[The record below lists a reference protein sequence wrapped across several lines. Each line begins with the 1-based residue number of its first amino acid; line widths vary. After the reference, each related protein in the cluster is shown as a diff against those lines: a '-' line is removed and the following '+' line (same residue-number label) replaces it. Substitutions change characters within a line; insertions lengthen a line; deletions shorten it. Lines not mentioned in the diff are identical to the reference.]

1 MIETD
6 VLVIGTGP
14 SGGAAATLLATYG
27 VKPLVV
33 TKWNW
38 TCRTP
43 RAHITNQRAMEVF
56 RDLGVEDEVNAKRTA
71 QQYMGNNVFC
81 TSLAGEELGRL
92 LTWGTHPQRKAD
104 YTLASPTTICD
115 VPQNLLE
122 PILVDAAASRGATVM
137 FNWEYQSLVQDADGV
152 TVEVKDYVANVIHK
166 IRAKYV
172 IGADG
177 GRSKVAQDIGLPME
191 GKMGVAGSMN
201 IVFEADLSKYVAHRP
216 SVLYWVMQP
225 GSDVGGIGM
234 GLVRMVRPWHEWLIV
249 WGYDINEP
257 PPKVTDEMATEIAHN
272 LIGDHTIPIKIKS
285 TSVWTVN
292 NMYAL
297 AHSKGRVFCVGDAVH
312 RHPPS
317 NGLGSNTSI
326 QDSYNL
332 AWKLAYVLKG
342 RAAPSLLET
351 YSVERA
357 PVAKQIVTRA
367 NQSIGEFGPIFEAL
381 GLLSTKD
388 PKQMKANM
396 AKLRDNNA
404 AAAEQREALRKAIAF
419 KAYEFNGHGVEMNQ
433 RYQSDAVAPDGSP
446 EPEWKRDR
454 ELYYQASTRP
464 GAHLP
469 HVWVFDDN
477 NREVSTLDLSGKGR
491 FAVFTGIGGEA
502 WAQAARE
509 IAAETGLDIV
519 AHVIG
524 PGRDYQDYA
533 GDWANAREIGEAGCI
548 LVRPDQFVAFRDPT
562 AATDAKARLT
572 QALSRVLGKPISAA
586 CEKVGAGNSRLSDW

>member
-1 MIETD
+1 
-6 VLVIGTGP
+6 
-14 SGGAAATLLATYG
+14 
-27 VKPLVV
+27 
-33 TKWNW
+33 
-38 TCRTP
+38 
-43 RAHITNQRAMEVF
+43 
-56 RDLGVEDEVNAKRTA
+56 
-71 QQYMGNNVFC
+71 
-81 TSLAGEELGRL
+81 
-92 LTWGTHPQRKAD
+92 
-104 YTLASPTTICD
+104 
-115 VPQNLLE
+115 
-122 PILVDAAASRGATVM
+122 M
-137 FNWEYQSLVQDADGV
+137 FNWEYQGLVQDADGV
-152 TVEVKDYVANVIHK
+152 TVEVKDYVANTTHK

-177 GRSKVAQDIGLPME
+177 GRSKVAEDIGLPME

-272 LIGDHTIPIKIKS
+272 LIGDHSIPIKIKS

-292 NMYAL
+292 NMHAL

-326 QDSYNL
+326 QDSFNL

-342 RAAPSLLET
+342 KAGPSLLES
-351 YSVERA
+351 YSAERA

-367 NQSIGEFGPIFEAL
+367 NQSIAEFGPIFDAL

-388 PKQMKANM
+388 PDEMKANM
-396 AKLRDNNA
+396 AKLRDNNPTA
-404 AAAEQREALRKAIAF
+404 AAQREALRKAIAF
-419 KAYEFNGHGVEMNQ
+419 KSYEFNCHGVETNQ
-433 RYQSDAVAPDGSP
+433 RYASSAVVADGTP
-446 EPEWKRDR
+446 APEWKRDP
-454 ELYYQASTRP
+454 ELYFQASTRP

-469 HVWVFDDN
+469 HVWVFDRD
-477 NREVSTLDLSGKGR
+477 NREVSTLDLAGRGR
-491 FAVFTGIGGEA
+491 FALFTGIGGEA
-502 WAQAARE
+502 WAEAARE
-509 IAAETGLDIV
+509 IAVETDIDIA

-533 GDWANAREIGEAGCI
+533 GDWANAREIEEAGCI
-548 LVRPDQFVAFRDPT
+548 LVRPDQFVAYRHPV
-562 AATDAKARLT
+562 AASDAKAKLT
-572 QALSRVLGKPISAA
+572 EALSRVLGKPISAVS
-586 CEKVGAGNSRLSDW
+586 EKVGAGNSRLADW